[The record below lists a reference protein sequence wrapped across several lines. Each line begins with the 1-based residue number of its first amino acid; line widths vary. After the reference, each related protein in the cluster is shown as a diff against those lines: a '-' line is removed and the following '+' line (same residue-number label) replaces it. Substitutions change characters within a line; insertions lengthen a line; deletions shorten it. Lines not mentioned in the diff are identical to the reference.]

1 MAHGYNLFIFDYP
14 GYGLSQGSPSPYHCL
29 ISGHAAMEWVH
40 KTKDPDRLLSMGNR
54 FGGIVALRS
63 VLDKKDEVPI
73 RHLVV
78 DSSFSSFQSI
88 GRQKLS
94 LSWLTWPFQFLPYL
108 LLSDRYA
115 PKDLSPISPIPVLV
129 IHGHLIILLNLIL
142 AKKYLQSLKIQ
153 SRFGEFQMGTM
164 VMLTGLMS
172 LCIEKNYLIGGW

>member
-1 MAHGYNLFIFDYP
+1 M
-14 GYGLSQGSPSPYHCL
+14 
-29 ISGHAAMEWVH
+29 
-40 KTKDPDRLLSMGNR
+40 
-54 FGGIVALRS
+54 ALRS

-129 IHGHLIILLNLIL
+129 IHGH
-142 AKKYLQSLKIQ
+142 
-153 SRFGEFQMGTM
+153 
-164 VMLTGLMS
+164 
-172 LCIEKNYLIGGW
+172 